1 MILRGASLSDEPRS
15 LEVAREPAGR
25 TAAPVASP
33 VPTPLSVE
41 LIVDWLEHCDG
52 LARANI
58 ARHLASDTETLRL
71 EAQADGFEAGRAQGM
86 KEARVRME
94 ASAAMLETAA
104 RAAQEAL
111 DTEAAQLTDLC
122 ADIIVEALTKIA
134 GPILTSR
141 EAAVGAVVKIL
152 ERVKDECELLIK
164 VNRADLPV
172 LQELE
177 GTLRRALAGRQFS
190 ITADD
195 SVGLGGCIVG
205 SQLGTFDG
213 RVEVQLAG
221 LLESIRGARELRE
234 VAA

>member
-1 MILRGASLSDEPRS
+1 MILRGAFLSDEPRT
-15 LEVAREPAGR
+15 LEVAREPVGR
-25 TAAPVASP
+25 TAAPAASP
-33 VPTPLSVE
+33 VPVPLSVE
-41 LIVDWLEHCDG
+41 LMVDWLEHCDG

-58 ARHLASDTETLRL
+58 ARHLATDIETLRL
-71 EAQADGFEAGRAQGM
+71 EAQADGFEAGRAQGL
-86 KEARVRME
+86 KDARLRME

-111 DTEAAQLTDLC
+111 DAEAIQLTDLC

>member
-1 MILRGASLSDEPRS
+1 MILRGASLSDEPRT
-15 LEVAREPAGR
+15 LEVVREPAVR
-25 TAAPVASP
+25 SVAAAAVPVAAPL
-33 VPTPLSVE
+33 TTE
-41 LIVDWLEHCDG
+41 LVLDWLEHCDG
-52 LARANI
+52 LARANV
-58 ARHLASDTETLRL
+58 AKSLASDIEALSL
-71 EAQADGFEAGRAQGM
+71 EAQTDGFEAGRAQGM
-86 KEARVRME
+86 QAVQARVE
-94 ASAAMLETAA
+94 ASAAMLEAAA
-104 RAAQEAL
+104 RAAKDAL
-111 DTEAAQLTDLC
+111 DTEAGQLTDLC

-177 GTLRRALAGRQFS
+177 GTLRRAFAGRRFS

>member
-1 MILRGASLSDEPRS
+1 MILRGAFLSDEPRT
-15 LEVAREPAGR
+15 LEVAREPVGR
-25 TAAPVASP
+25 TVAPPAAPIPA
-33 VPTPLSVE
+33 PLSVE
-41 LIVDWLEHCDG
+41 LIVDWLAHCDG

-58 ARHLASDTETLRL
+58 ARHLVTDLETLRL
-71 EAQADGFEAGRAQGM
+71 EAQADGFEAGRAQGL
-86 KEARVRME
+86 KEARLRME
-94 ASAAMLETAA
+94 TSAAMLETAA

-111 DTEAAQLTDLC
+111 DAEATQLTDLC
-122 ADIIVEALTKIA
+122 ADILVEALTKIA

-234 VAA
+234 VTA